1 MMFKQFFGLKFNP
14 FSKEIPPE
22 QLFESQDLVEVGSRL
37 NYLQNTRGIGLLV
50 GETGSGKSSAL
61 RSYVSR
67 LNPAL
72 FRTCYFALSTV
83 TVMDFYHGLAHVL
96 GEQPRHRKID
106 VFHQIQQAIS
116 SLYYDKRITPVLVLD
131 EIHKASNKL
140 LEDLQ
145 LIFNFKMDSQN
156 PYVLILAGQPPIRN
170 KLSLN
175 VNNPLRQRI
184 TVRYFL
190 RGLNHEE
197 VKPYCETRLKL
208 AGVNEEIFTAPA
220 LEAMYSV
227 TNGLPRLVNNLATA
241 CLLYA
246 CGHKK
251 RLVDEETVYQAQ
263 EEIDL

>member
-1 MMFKQFFGLKFNP
+1 
-14 FSKEIPPE
+14 
-22 QLFESQDLVEVGSRL
+22 
-37 NYLQNTRGIGLLV
+37 
-50 GETGSGKSSAL
+50 
-61 RSYVSR
+61 
-67 LNPAL
+67 
-72 FRTCYFALSTV
+72 
-83 TVMDFYHGLAHVL
+83 
-96 GEQPRHRKID
+96 
-106 VFHQIQQAIS
+106 
-116 SLYYDKRITPVLVLD
+116 
-131 EIHKASNKL
+131 
-140 LEDLQ
+140 
-145 LIFNFKMDSQN
+145 MDSQN